1 VQGKIGHLAIR
12 AEYKRINA
20 SGGDPDIFSLG
31 VTWTL

>member
-1 VQGKIGHLAIR
+1 MGRLAIR
-12 AEYKRINA
+12 AEYERVSA